1 MFVAAIMYADDLA
14 LLAPTRKSM
23 QRLLDICHEYGIDWC
38 ITYNPTKTKVL
49 IFGKSITP
57 APLYLNDL
65 PITIVSS
72 YKYLGVN
79 LLAGKRFDT
88 PIRKPLMSFYC
99 STNTILNVLNKPNE
113 NVLMKLLYSNCIPIL
128 TRELR
133 KSLGYESITEI
144 FAKRNSRFLNGISR
158 TGISVLIQIKSL
170 S

>member
-1 MFVAAIMYADDLA
+1 M
-14 LLAPTRKSM
+14 
-23 QRLLDICHEYGIDWC
+23 DICHEYGIDWC

-49 IFGKSITP
+49 IFGKSITS

-99 STNTILNVLNKPNE
+99 ITNAILNVLNKPSE
-113 NVLMKLLYSNCIPIL
+113 NVLMKLLYSNCVPIL
-128 TRELR
+128 TYGCEVID
-133 KSLGYESITEI
+133 ITDM
-144 FAKRNSRFLNGISR
+144 K
-158 TGISVLIQIKSL
+158 
-170 S
+170 